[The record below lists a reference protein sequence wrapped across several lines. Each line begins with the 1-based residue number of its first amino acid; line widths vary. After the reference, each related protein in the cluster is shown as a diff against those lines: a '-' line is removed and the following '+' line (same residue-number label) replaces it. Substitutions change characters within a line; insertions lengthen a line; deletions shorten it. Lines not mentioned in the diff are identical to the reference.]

1 MSTESTN
8 TERMLSQV
16 TEPAGVQEGIFEEEQ
31 GLDEGAMEKMPHLKT
46 QDRQYLGGKTKE
58 EQEAEPEPTCL
69 GPVGDRAQ
77 HCCSRATLPGLAG
90 GQPRPSGLHPPLT

>member
-1 MSTESTN
+1 
-8 TERMLSQV
+8 
-16 TEPAGVQEGIFEEEQ
+16 
-31 GLDEGAMEKMPHLKT
+31 MPHLKT

-58 EQEAEPEPTCL
+58 EEEAEPEPTCL

-90 GQPRPSGLHPPLT
+90 GQPRPPGPPSSPHLVSPEPCLTDKV